1 MWWMLALGLV
11 GAGLGGWAGGVSVKQ
26 REEEEKAALEQQ
38 KKVAWQQ
45 YLYGKQSSD
54 EQFSIQKG
62 EALGQLAVQ
71 KKNLDTQL
79 GMSVDDYNTAMLAQA
94 FGIQDAR
101 IQTGSAIG
109 GSLAAEGMSGT
120 RGNAANET
128 VRAYA
133 SQSLD
138 RNIEIQD
145 RQSKGQLDKMIT
157 GANMTVNAIEHE
169 KASWMPGGHRVRAK
183 ESQDAYNLNIA
194 NLGQSNFDWHIDQ
207 ATPTFMDYFT
217 GIMGGASSG
226 AKFGGRV
233 SKFIDNGDIWNFLG
247 L

>member
-1 MWWMLALGLV
+1 MWWVLPLIGAGIGALGTGQSLR
-11 GAGLGGWAGGVSVKQ
+11 KQ
-26 REEEEKAALEQQ
+26 RDALKKQQEAA
-38 KKVAWQQ
+38 KKQ
-45 YLYGKQSSD
+45 YEYGKELSEKQWG
-54 EQFSIQKG
+54 IQRG
-62 EALGQLAVQ
+62 EAEY
-71 KKNLDTQL
+71 QL
-79 GMSVDDYNTAMLAQA
+79 GTQERALHEGMGQFADEYNTAMLARA
-94 FGIQDAR
+94 FGEQDAR
-101 IQTGSAIG
+101 IQN
-109 GSLAAEGMSGT
+109 AANAGMSRVQEGMSGT